1 MLKLNIQG
9 NVDFTTAIQ
18 DAIYDY
24 TKQLV
29 IHLKKWK
36 LYSVKTKA
44 LNYTAETIQNTQFL
58 MI

>member
-1 MLKLNIQG
+1 MLKVNQLLPMQQI
-9 NVDFTTAIQ
+9 
-18 DAIYDY
+18 Y